1 MLTDLIPL
9 DSKGAWVVVRLLSRV
24 RGVNVLV
31 LVSAKPRS
39 RVPSYTYDG
48 PASVRMLLCQ
58 GDLKISSAVRVVAQR
73 PVNLRLPQIL
83 LEVVEQHSV
92 LVCGNAR
99 GLRRKQRKRGVYILG
114 REQLRLGLKLPDRRK
129 DLRTA

>member
-9 DSKGAWVVVRLLSRV
+9 DSEGAWVVVRLLGGV

-31 LVSAKPRS
+31 LMSARSRS

-58 GDLKISSAVRVVAQR
+58 RDLKISGAVRVVAQR
-73 PVNLRLPQIL
+73 PVDLRLP
-83 LEVVEQHSV
+83 
-92 LVCGNAR
+92 
-99 GLRRKQRKRGVYILG
+99 
-114 REQLRLGLKLPDRRK
+114 
-129 DLRTA
+129 